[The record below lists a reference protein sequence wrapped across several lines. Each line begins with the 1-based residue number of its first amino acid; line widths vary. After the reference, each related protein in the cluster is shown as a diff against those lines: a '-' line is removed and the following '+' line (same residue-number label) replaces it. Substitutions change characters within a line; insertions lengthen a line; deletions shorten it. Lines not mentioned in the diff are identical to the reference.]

1 MNNELKSGLS
11 RRSFMRT
18 LGAASVAA
26 SSFPA
31 FAALQQAPATRA
43 QGMGG
48 GGGDFGGS
56 NDPDMVKISS
66 NENPLGP
73 SAAAREAIAR
83 VGAEGGRYNQQY
95 KSEVVTVFSQQFGLK
110 LPAAGGMGGGRAARP
125 AAGTPAAAAAMAA
138 GRQRQQA
145 YVEFYP
151 GSGGAL
157 DLAVYSNVGPGRD
170 LVVGEPSYEQ
180 GASAGNKMK
189 ANVHRVPLTP
199 TGAHDVK
206 AMLAA
211 GGPNAGAYYIC
222 NPNNPTGTMT
232 PKADIVWL
240 VENKPAGAVVIVDE
254 AYHHFSPDES
264 SIDLVAADKDVIV
277 LRTFSKVYGM
287 AGLRGGFMIAKP
299 ELQAKV
305 PLIGVAAGTGTGA
318 GSVAISTAA
327 ACTASLK
334 DPKLIPERRKIN
346 ADIRANVLEWMD
358 KNGYAYMKGSQANFF
373 QADVKRPG
381 PEFSNLM
388 RAEKVQI
395 GRTWAAMPNYVRV
408 TVGTQEEMDKFK
420 VAFKKC
426 YETAPLP
433 ASAFLNAP
441 FEANPSELYRHLYV

>member
-26 SSFPA
+26 TSFPA
-31 FAALQQAPATRA
+31 FAALQQAPAADGGRRG
-43 QGMGG
+43 QGQGQ
-48 GGGDFGGS
+48 GGGDMGERVARPA
-56 NDPDMVKISS
+56 DAVVISS
-66 NENPLGP
+66 NENPLGMST
-73 SAAAREAIAR
+73 SAMEAISKL
-83 VGAEGGRYNQQY
+83 GTGGGRYHQEM
-95 KSEVVTVFSQQFGLK
+95 KGETVTAFSATFGLK
-110 LPAAGGMGGGRAARP
+110 PG
-125 AAGTPAAAAAMAA
+125 
-138 GRQRQQA
+138 
-145 YVEFYP
+145 YVAFFP
-151 GSGGAL
+151 GSGGPL
-157 DLAVYSNVGPGRD
+157 DLAFYSNVGPGRD

-180 GASAGNKMK
+180 GASAGKTMK
-189 ANVHRVPLTP
+189 AQVFRVPLTP

-211 GGPNAGAYYIC
+211 TPNAGAFYIC

-240 VENKPAGAVVIVDE
+240 VNNKPAGSVVVIDE

-287 AGLRGGFMIAKP
+287 AGMRAGFFIAKP
-299 ELQAKV
+299 ELQAK
-305 PLIGVAAGTGTGA
+305 LGTIGVGVSRN
-318 GSVAISTAA
+318 GSGVVSIATAA
-327 ACTASLK
+327 AATASINDK
-334 DPKLIPERRKIN
+334 ALIPARRKIN

-358 KNGYAYMKGSQANFF
+358 KNNFGYMKGSQANFF

-381 PEFSNLM
+381 HEFSQLM
-388 RAEKVQI
+388 ATNDHVYI

-408 TVGTQEEMDKFK
+408 TVGTQEEMEKFK
-420 VAFKKC
+420 VSFKKA

-433 ASAFLNAP
+433 SSAYLNMP
-441 FEANPSELYRHLYV
+441 RIEIPSELNRHLDA